1 MPIDFFI
8 QEPIGHTGAKRQL
21 SEFVYNLSK
30 YELSADE
37 LSLLEKG
44 LSFIP
49 TARGYPKATIEES
62 LLKQQRKLRLKN
74 FFQDNGSRDEP
85 KTVKEIFKYPSLWE
99 PSRETP
105 MDTEVFQ
112 CLYGM
117 ANDVR
122 DEFRAPSAWARDTLR
137 IPVKDNLT
145 RGERMAIR
153 TLRSNKDIVIKPA
166 DKGGA
171 VVIMNVEDY
180 EAEGLRQLQNT
191 KYYTKLDGPVYPET
205 AKQLTVVLRKML
217 REGYITDE
225 NFDYLKPSANDKQRY
240 FYLLPKVHK
249 DPASW
254 KNPNMPEGRPI
265 VSNCDSECARICKY
279 IDYWLRPLANRHKS
293 YVKDTYDFL
302 RKIRGRDI
310 GVNDYIVTA
319 DVSALYTNMN
329 IGRTLRIVKIALA
342 KTAGLF
348 PNRPDEYLL
357 KLLEL
362 TLTGND
368 FEFNGQ
374 WYLQVWGTAMGK
386 DYAPSLADLFLE
398 YFDERAM
405 AYHVTPR
412 HYFRFLDDVHF
423 VWTGTRGQLTEFNEY
438 LNGLINSISVE
449 LKAHSF
455 AAEFLDT
462 FIYKSIEQDKC
473 ILRSR
478 VYFKPVDTHQLLHA
492 KSFHPKHTCKGI
504 VKSQLIRFK
513 RICSTKSEYDWACQ
527 VLFPILG
534 KRGYNERALRDAKSD
549 IWNNY
554 NHLTA
559 SRKKVSREAQQE
571 IWPIVVH
578 SNRIGNRLAMKWRS
592 RLSKLELLKNVKI
605 ITAYRIH
612 SNLRKLLIR
621 GRFERPSTALR
632 AE

>member
-1 MPIDFFI
+1 MPTGFFI
-8 QEPIGHTGAKRQL
+8 QTPVGPIGTKRQL

-49 TARGYPKATIEES
+49 TARGYPKADVKQS
-62 LLKQQRKLRLKN
+62 LEKQQRKLRLKN
-74 FFQDNGSRDEP
+74 YFQDDGTLKEP
-85 KTVKEIFKYPSLWE
+85 KTVKEIFKYPSRWE
-99 PSRETP
+99 PSYETP
-105 MDTEVFQ
+105 MDKEVKE
-112 CLYGM
+112 CLVGLDR
-117 ANDVR
+117 DVWN
-122 DEFRAPSAWARDTLR
+122 EFNATSAWARDTLR
-137 IPVKDNLT
+137 IPSKDNLT
-145 RGERMAIR
+145 RGERNAIK
-153 TLRSNKDIVIKPA
+153 TLRSNPNIIIKPA

-171 VVIMNVEDY
+171 VVIMNVDDY

-191 KYYTKLDGPVYPET
+191 KYYEELDGPVYPET
-205 AKQLTVVLRKML
+205 AKKLTEVLSKML
-217 REGYITDE
+217 REGFITED
-225 NFDYLKPSANDKQRY
+225 NFDYLKPSANDKKRY

-249 DPASW
+249 DPSSW

-279 IDYWLRPLANRHKS
+279 IEYWLRPLANRHKS

-302 RKIRGRDI
+302 NKIRGRDI
-310 GVNDYIVTA
+310 GIDDYIVTA

-329 IGRTLRIVKIALA
+329 IERTLRIVKIAL
-342 KTAGLF
+342 KRTAGLF
-348 PNRPDEYLL
+348 PNRPDDY
-357 KLLEL
+357 LLEL
-362 TLTGND
+362 LALTLRWND
-368 FEFNGQ
+368 FEFNGK
-374 WYLQVWGTAMGK
+374 WYLQKWGTAMGK

-412 HYFRFLDDVHF
+412 HYFRFLDDVFF
-423 VWTGTRGQLTEFNEY
+423 VFSGTRGQLSEFNGY

-449 LKAHSF
+449 LTPHSF

-462 FIYKSIEQDKC
+462 FIYKSIEGDKC

-492 KSFHPKHTCKGI
+492 HSFHPKHTCKGI

>member
-1 MPIDFFI
+1 M
-8 QEPIGHTGAKRQL
+8 
-21 SEFVYNLSK
+21 SEFVYNLSNYK
-30 YELSADE
+30 LSDNE

-49 TARGYPKATIEES
+49 TARGYLKADIEES
-62 LLKQQRKLRLKN
+62 CSRQQRKLRLKN
-74 FFQDNGSRDEP
+74 YFQDSAAKNSA
-85 KTVKEIFKYPSLWE
+85 KTVKEIFKYPSSWE
-99 PSRETP
+99 PSSETP
-105 MDTEVFQ
+105 MDREVQ
-112 CLYGM
+112 ECLWGLRHDAYQ
-117 ANDVR
+117 
-122 DEFRAPSAWARDTLR
+122 ELKAPSAWGRNSVR
-137 IPVKDNLT
+137 IPTKDNLT
-145 RGERMAIR
+145 RGEREAIR
-153 TLRSNKDIVIKPA
+153 TLRSNADIIIKPA

-180 EAEGLRQLQNT
+180 EAEGLRQLNNT
-191 KYYTKLDGPVYPET
+191 KYYHKLDGPVYPEV
-205 AKQLTVVLRKML
+205 AEQLTDVLRKML
-217 REGYITDE
+217 REGFITEE

-249 DPASW
+249 DPAGW

-279 IDYWLRPLANRHKS
+279 IEYWLRPLANRHKS

-302 RKIRGRDI
+302 NKVRGRDI
-310 GVNDYIVTA
+310 RPTDYIVTA

-329 IGRTLRIVKIALA
+329 IDRTLRIVKIALN

-348 PNRPDEYLL
+348 PNRPDDHLL

-362 TLTGND
+362 TLKGND

-374 WYLQVWGTAMGK
+374 WFLQVFGTAMGK

-398 YFDERAM
+398 WFDERAM

-412 HYFRFLDDVHF
+412 HYFRFLDDIFF
-423 VWTGTRGQLTEFNEY
+423 VWSGTRGQLTEFNEY
-438 LNGLINSISVE
+438 LNGLIDSISVE

-462 FIYKSIEQDKC
+462 FIYKSIEQDNC

-492 KSFHPKHTCKGI
+492 RSFHPKHTCKGI

-513 RICSTKSEYDWACQ
+513 RICSTKAEYDWACRT
-527 VLFPILG
+527 LFPVLE
-534 KRGYNERALRDAKSD
+534 KRGYKARALRDAKNA
-549 IWNNY
+549 IWHTY
-554 NHLTA
+554 DHTA
-559 SRKKVSREAQQE
+559 TSRKKTSTKAQTE

-578 SNRIGNRLAMKWRS
+578 SNHIGTRLALRWRS
-592 RLSKLELLKNVKI
+592 RLSKLEILKNVKL

-612 SNLRKLLIR
+612 SNLNKLLIR
-621 GRFERPSTALR
+621 GRFIRPSTQSRPNRPAN
-632 AE
+632 